1 MDLQYPQ
8 KALCDL
14 NTSFRVWHGHSSK
27 HTPPPPAICAV
38 HNFIHIHDE
47 DEIDEFASDLHDQ
60 EQDPE
65 EFYGELAVGPAV
77 CAEKEWVEIRWD
89 NIAQAMWESYQELVH
104 DGIYNRAE

>member
-1 MDLQYPQ
+1 
-8 KALCDL
+8 
-14 NTSFRVWHGHSSK
+14 
-27 HTPPPPAICAV
+27 V

-77 CAEKEWVEIRWD
+77 CAEKE
-89 NIAQAMWESYQELVH
+89 
-104 DGIYNRAE
+104 